1 MTLEYNEVNYMR
13 THYLTIEKLDGT
25 IKARFVAGKPIRE
38 YHELD
43 IRQQQTV
50 KLFPGTIYGNRER

>member
-1 MTLEYNEVNYMR
+1 MR

-43 IRQQQTV
+43 WGIDLYSPTADSKVISWYYLWQ
-50 KLFPGTIYGNRER
+50 